1 MSNLILMQNVIN
13 LINFVINVI
22 QFVINFVITQNLINI
37 ITFVIIQNVKK
48 NNPRKMLNILQH
60 KMFQILSNVK
70 FQINAILQNFIK
82 KAIRYSNNNNARYCN
97 ITCITLCLEC
107 QISRIMCFKLNGYK
121 FHYPANVKYIK
132 CHTII
137 SYLNAKRNEFD

>member
-1 MSNLILMQNVIN
+1 MQNVIN

-70 FQINAILQNFIK
+70 F
-82 KAIRYSNNNNARYCN
+82 
-97 ITCITLCLEC
+97 
-107 QISRIMCFKLNGYK
+107 
-121 FHYPANVKYIK
+121 
-132 CHTII
+132 
-137 SYLNAKRNEFD
+137 